1 MQGDKS
7 KAAHG
12 AGRWHRS
19 NWVIVVVVVLV
30 GFAASL
36 AGFFGARD
44 SAHDSNGQLVRE
56 DAAQGALLIGTEA
69 QQITTPYVDLGKVV
83 GPGMAPATF
92 AAAATPAVG
101 LGASITLLHE
111 SAGAFHVVA
120 TAGPP
125 ARPLGAGS
133 VPSVSALAAQPGAHF
148 LGAYVAGGERWVQ
161 EVFGQGYVP
170 AGFVMYAAQPVGH
183 ADAITSLPGV
193 FDNID
198 AAVYAGSIKP
208 ANLIFRTSAGL
219 PSGNQMGVA
228 VVPVPSSELTSS
240 TVTAQPATIEEP
252 GELIV
257 AMSSTAN
264 LSGAYAANFPWM
276 ILLIGSMLTLL
287 LTWLVI
293 VAVRRRDEA
302 LGLVND
308 LKGKNSEL
316 DTALTRQAQA
326 EQSLHQVQ
334 RMEAVGQLAGGI
346 AHDFNNLLQVIISY
360 SGFISEAID
369 ADSEAQ
375 RDVAE
380 VQKAAQR
387 AAELTR
393 QLLVFS
399 RQDVARPTVL
409 DLNAV
414 VMKAERLLRHALGED
429 VHLRCEMAPAPAYV
443 LADPGELDQ
452 MLMNLSINARDAMP
466 RGGELA
472 IVVDTVE
479 IGAGAG
485 VGVGVG
491 AALGAADGAA
501 DLAPGRY
508 ARIEVK
514 DEGEGMTPE
523 VAAKAFE
530 PFFTTKETGR
540 GTGLGLAMVF
550 GIVTRL
556 GGRVSISTAVGLGTT
571 FTLLFPF
578 SAEVPD
584 LSADAPEGQPAQ
596 AGREVVLLVEDEEGV
611 RRSTTRILEWAGYRV
626 LSAENTVQALGI
638 FHSAEVEVDILVTD
652 LIMPGGVSGN
662 ELADWLREEVPDL
675 PVVLITGYSAEAITE
690 RGIIPMRAALIKKP
704 FPPEELLEAV
714 ALAVSERAVMV
725 SP

>member
-1 MQGDKS
+1 
-7 KAAHG
+7 
-12 AGRWHRS
+12 
-19 NWVIVVVVVLV
+19 
-30 GFAASL
+30 
-36 AGFFGARD
+36 
-44 SAHDSNGQLVRE
+44 
-56 DAAQGALLIGTEA
+56 
-69 QQITTPYVDLGKVV
+69 
-83 GPGMAPATF
+83 
-92 AAAATPAVG
+92 
-101 LGASITLLHE
+101 
-111 SAGAFHVVA
+111 
-120 TAGPP
+120 
-125 ARPLGAGS
+125 
-133 VPSVSALAAQPGAHF
+133 
-148 LGAYVAGGERWVQ
+148 
-161 EVFGQGYVP
+161 
-170 AGFVMYAAQPVGH
+170 
-183 ADAITSLPGV
+183 
-193 FDNID
+193 
-198 AAVYAGSIKP
+198 
-208 ANLIFRTSAGL
+208 
-219 PSGNQMGVA
+219 
-228 VVPVPSSELTSS
+228 
-240 TVTAQPATIEEP
+240 
-252 GELIV
+252 
-257 AMSSTAN
+257 MSSTAN
-264 LSGAYAANFPWM
+264 LSGVYSAKFPWM

-287 LTWLVI
+287 LAWLVI

-308 LKGKNSEL
+308 LEQKNSEL
-316 DTALTRQAQA
+316 DTALTRQAEA

-380 VQKAAQR
+380 VQKAAHR

-429 VHLRCEMAPAPAYV
+429 VRLNCEMARDPAYV
-443 LADPGELDQ
+443 MADPGELDQ

-479 IGAGAG
+479 IGAGAATPEE
-485 VGVGVG
+485 G
-491 AALGAADGAA
+491 AI

-508 ARIEVK
+508 ARIQVK

-556 GGRVSISTAVGLGTT
+556 GGRVSIATAVGVGTT

-578 SAEVPD
+578 STEVPD
-584 LSADAPEGQPAQ
+584 LSFDEPEGQSSV

-626 LSAENTVQALGI
+626 LAAENTVQALSI
-638 FHSAEVEVDILVTD
+638 FHSTQVDVLVTD
-652 LIMPGGVSGN
+652 LVMPGGVSGN
-662 ELADWLREEVPDL
+662 ELADWLREESPDL
-675 PVVLITGYSAEAITE
+675 PIVLMTGYSAEAITE

-704 FPPEELLEAV
+704 FPPEDLLA
-714 ALAVSERAVMV
+714 AIAQAVSERAAMV